1 MNLLYNEGRNQRNL
15 ARSWDLSSR
24 PELQLLL
31 GQPVK
36 GDWVL
41 KARDLAAQDAG
52 ILKRWSVRL
61 NYA

>member
-1 MNLLYNEGRNQRNL
+1 
-15 ARSWDLSSR
+15 
-24 PELQLLL
+24 LQLLL

-36 GDWVL
+36 GDWLL

-52 ILKRWSVRL
+52 ILKRWSVTL